1 MGLSGCEFGWYHLSA
16 KLRNL
21 PFRLASGGHTKSGK
35 TRVIT
40 GQDGFRRACLGLR
53 RIEGPGPSKEKGRL
67 VFTSVLMIEKAL
79 TSADVEFVTTLHG
92 DEPVS
97 FHVLLQPRGEQAD
110 RLLRAIDDVALG
122 ELDEAVREGETPE
135 GEEALSTGRRALE
148 VSLAALRASGSQA
161 EGRLVDDHPL
171 DALKT
176 MVEEAGADEVIVLT
190 DPHYVEE
197 FFHRD
202 WASRARHKVGVPVLK
217 LFSHSKA

>member
-1 MGLSGCEFGWYHLSA
+1 M
-16 KLRNL
+16 
-21 PFRLASGGHTKSGK
+21 
-35 TRVIT
+35 
-40 GQDGFRRACLGLR
+40 
-53 RIEGPGPSKEKGRL
+53 
-67 VFTSVLMIEKAL
+67 FTSVLMIEKAL

-92 DEPVS
+92 DEEVA

-110 RLLRAIDDVALG
+110 RLLRAIDDIALG

-135 GEEALSTGRRALE
+135 GKEALSTGERALE
-148 VSLAALRASGSQA
+148 VSLTALRTAGAQA
-161 EGRLVDDHPL
+161 DGRLLEGHPL
-171 DALKT
+171 DALRA
-176 MVEEAGADEVIVLT
+176 VVDEVGADEVIVLT

>member
-1 MGLSGCEFGWYHLSA
+1 M
-16 KLRNL
+16 
-21 PFRLASGGHTKSGK
+21 FR
-35 TRVIT
+35 
-40 GQDGFRRACLGLR
+40 
-53 RIEGPGPSKEKGRL
+53 
-67 VFTSVLMIEKAL
+67 SVLMIEKAL

-97 FHVLLQPRGEQAD
+97 FHVLLQPRGDQAD

-122 ELDEAVREGETPE
+122 ALDEAAREGETPE
-135 GEEALSTGRRALE
+135 GDEAKVPARQALD
-148 VSLAALRASGSQA
+148 VSLVALRAAGHEA
-161 EGRLVDDHPL
+161 DGRLVEDHPL

-176 MVEEAGADEVIVLT
+176 LVDEAGADEVIVLT

-217 LFSHSKA
+217 LFSHAKAGRDA

>member
-1 MGLSGCEFGWYHLSA
+1 M
-16 KLRNL
+16 
-21 PFRLASGGHTKSGK
+21 
-35 TRVIT
+35 
-40 GQDGFRRACLGLR
+40 
-53 RIEGPGPSKEKGRL
+53 
-67 VFTSVLMIEKAL
+67 FTSVLMIEKAL

-92 DEPVS
+92 DEQVS

-110 RLLRAIDDVALG
+110 RLLRAIDDIALG
-122 ELDEAVREGETPE
+122 ELDEAVREGSTPE
-135 GEEALSTGRRALE
+135 GDVAMSVGEKALE
-148 VSLAALRASGSQA
+148 VSLAALRAAGSEA

-171 DALKT
+171 EALKGL
-176 MVEEAGADEVIVLT
+176 VAEVGADEVIVLT